1 MQLGLA
7 NVPSTGANP
16 ILIFAHDNASFHDYR
31 LVVSPGSAYE
41 MFIDG
46 SLEHAGIM
54 RNDSGLPNLVYFGD
68 GSTRVNTKVEISS
81 LVFQQAVPLPAA
93 L

>member
-1 MQLGLA
+1 MRARVLDEEGGPAFGIFATAPSWYSGIQLGHA
-7 NVPSTGANP
+7 NVSITGANP

-54 RNDSGLPNLVYFGD
+54 RNDSGLPNLV
-68 GSTRVNTKVEISS
+68 
-81 LVFQQAVPLPAA
+81 
-93 L
+93 